1 MSRKI
6 RLITLITLV
15 VVMAACQS
23 SAKNTPES
31 ITPSGSES
39 QIGLPNPASVYC
51 VENGGVSK
59 IRTNTDGS
67 QYGVC
72 IFPDGSECD
81 EWAYYR
87 GECAPKS
94 AAPAGSEAAP
104 ESGAP
109 EGASPQAGAETAPD
123 GWLVYRNETL
133 GYSFQYPAGTSV
145 LPNDDPLKSITIAGA
160 VTDGETWP
168 AITIS
173 HPTDR
178 EEYRPPENAD
188 LETWLT
194 EHNLVGENRQPDL
207 TIAGELA
214 IHYRHERSPQSYADD
229 RYYFAHQG
237 QLYMIVIG
245 HTGDKED
252 WELYN
257 RFLESFEFEPG

>member
-1 MSRKI
+1 MSRMLRMMI
-6 RLITLITLV
+6 LMALV
-15 VVMAACQS
+15 AALAACKS
-23 SAKNTPES
+23 SASTTPES
-31 ITPSGSES
+31 VTPTGSES

-51 VENGGVSK
+51 VDNGGVSE
-59 IRTNTDGS
+59 IRSNTDGS

-94 AAPAGSEAAP
+94 AAPAGSQAG
-104 ESGAP
+104 GAP
-109 EGASPQAGAETAPD
+109 EDASPQTSPETASD
-123 GWLVYRNETL
+123 GWLIYRNETL
-133 GYSFQYPAGTSV
+133 GYSFHYPPETSII
-145 LPNDDPLKSITIAGA
+145 PNDESLKSITLAGP

-168 AITIS
+168 SITIS
-173 HPTDR
+173 HPNDR
-178 EEYRPPENAD
+178 EEFRPPENAD
-188 LETWLT
+188 LEAWL
-194 EHNLVGENRQPDL
+194 EDHNLVGENRQPDL
-207 TIAGELA
+207 TIAGEPA

-257 RFLESFEFEPG
+257 RFLESFAFEPG